1 MKVTDEQSGSFPVDS
16 ETAVELDD
24 WSDPEARLL
33 RLEAEEI
40 EAEEEVRKAPQLGIF
55 ERLDELLADYTSE
68 ERRLFWLVF
77 VDGVS
82 IAAAG
87 REAGVPGNV
96 HVKFKK
102 MLGTVGHLLE
112 ELLP

>member
-1 MKVTDEQSGSFPVDS
+1 MQGADEKSGSFMADGDAV
-16 ETAVELDD
+16 VELDD

-40 EAEEEVRKAPQLGIF
+40 EEEEEARKAAPLGIF
-55 ERLDELLADYTSE
+55 ERLDELLVDYSPQ

-87 REAGVPGNV
+87 REAGVQGNV

-102 MLGTVGHLLE
+102 MLGTVGHLLGD
-112 ELLP
+112 LMP